1 MAEGVCKTEEDEGP
15 STEEDSQSFHG
26 TGVCKWFNVR
36 MGFGFLSMT
45 KREGVPLDEPVDV
58 FVHQSKLHME
68 GFRSLK
74 EGEAV
79 EFTYKKSSK
88 GLESQRVTGPGGI
101 YCVGSERRPK
111 GKKVQKR
118 RSRCYNCGGLDHHA
132 KECTYAI
139 LPDLPS
145 IGGNEG
151 VGTVIETGKKVKSL
165 KVGDWVIPRDAGL
178 GTWRTEAVFA
188 EEDVI
193 SVPNDIPL
201 LSAATLGVN
210 PCTAFR
216 MLVDFEDLMP
226 GDSIIQNAANS
237 GVGQAVIQ
245 IAASRG
251 INTINVVRDRPE
263 FGQLC
268 ERLKAIGATHVIKE
282 EALRRPEIK
291 EVFKSC
297 PKPKLAL
304 NGVGGKSA
312 TELLRHLQTGGSMV
326 TYGGMSRQPVTVPV
340 SALIFKD
347 VKVRGFWVTQWK
359 RDHASDGSLFGVMLD
374 ELCSLIRQ
382 GKLTAP
388 ACTQVALQDFHR
400 ALDASMQPFI
410 SSKQVLLL

>member
-1 MAEGVCKTEEDEGP
+1 MWSPLHIVRLKGQTPGLRRHAAALLKWCRDANV
-15 STEEDSQSFHG
+15 SSFSHSAA
-26 TGVCKWFNVR
+26 R
-36 MGFGFLSMT
+36 
-45 KREGVPLDEPVDV
+45 
-58 FVHQSKLHME
+58 
-68 GFRSLK
+68 
-74 EGEAV
+74 
-79 EFTYKKSSK
+79 SSK
-88 GLESQRVTGPGGI
+88 TCQALVYTNHGDPS
-101 YCVGSERRPK
+101 
-111 GKKVQKR
+111 KVLQLKNVDLPPIGEKDVLVKLLAAPINP
-118 RSRCYNCGGLDHHA
+118 SDINMIQG
-132 KECTYAI
+132 TYAI

-151 VGTVIETGKKVKSL
+151 VGKILDIGKQVKSL
-165 KVGDWVIPRDAGL
+165 KAGDWVIPRDAGL
-178 GTWRTEAVFA
+178 GTWRTEAVLA

-216 MLVDFEDLMP
+216 MLSDFEDLMP
-226 GDSIIQNAANS
+226 GDSVIQNAANS

-245 IAASRG
+245 IAAAKG

-263 FGQLC
+263 FTQLS
-268 ERLKAIGATHVIKE
+268 ERLKAMGATHVIKE

-304 NGVGGKSA
+304 NGVGGRSA
-312 TELLRHLQTGGSMV
+312 TELLRHLQIGGSMV
-326 TYGGMSRQPVTVPV
+326 TYGGMSKQPVTVPV

-359 RDHASDGSLFGVMLD
+359 RDHSHDGSLFGAMLD

-388 ACTQVALQDFHR
+388 SCTQVALQDFHQ